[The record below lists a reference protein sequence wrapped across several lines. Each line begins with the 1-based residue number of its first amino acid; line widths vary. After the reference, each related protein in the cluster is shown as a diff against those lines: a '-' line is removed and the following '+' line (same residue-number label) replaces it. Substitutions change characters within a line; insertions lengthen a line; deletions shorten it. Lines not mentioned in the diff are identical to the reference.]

1 MRAKKF
7 TVLWFPLRV
16 KPIWVK
22 IGWWEPHVD
31 VRTSRQFGRTLDQTI
46 DEPLPAW
53 ARDTKTRR
61 LLVGLNGAALAAIW
75 AVCMSAIH
83 LGWLHYSVMVLASLI
98 TLGVLNFSLR
108 SLFDQPDE
116 VLDERLHAL
125 RNSYAY
131 RSYQAAGLLVIALLT
146 AITLIDVNP
155 ARMWLPAIMT
165 YASIPYLLAGWR
177 EKHFS

>member
-22 IGWWEPHVD
+22 VGWWKPHVD
-31 VRTSRQFGRTLDQTI
+31 VRNARQLSGTDQAI

-53 ARDTKTRR
+53 ASDTKTRR
-61 LLVGLNGAALAAIW
+61 LLVILNSAVLAGIW
-75 AVCMSAIH
+75 ALCMSAIH
-83 LGWLHYSVMVLASLI
+83 LGWLHYSVMAIASLAI
-98 TLGVLNFSLR
+98 LGVLNYSLR

-125 RNSYAY
+125 RDSYAY
-131 RSYQAAGLLVIALLT
+131 RSYQAAGLLVLALL
-146 AITLIDVNP
+146 AAMSLLDANP

-165 YASIPYLLAGWR
+165 YASIPYLLAGWKER
-177 EKHFS
+177 HFA